1 MTKGN
6 QTQPPQ
12 PETARQLQLGASA
25 PAPHASVKEDAPE
38 CPMPGQGGIA
48 LSPQQCQAAHAGPK
62 PLFVRGATGTGKTT
76 LVAERALHLLDEG
89 IAPSEILIITPTRHG
104 AARVEARMAARQPGP
119 LPRADSLYA
128 LALEQWHHTN
138 KELPVLLCAR
148 EAYRL
153 FLWQNTEEAAPALA
167 EAWGLLQ
174 QARTGATPVPEH
186 VAPLAA
192 RYNAHK
198 RAWNLVDEADLLHF
212 WHNLLETAPATRAWS
227 QVLVDDAQCFTP
239 LELEMIVALAHPS
252 GEGFFAVAD
261 LTQPPACIPGY
272 FPGHMPANDSA
283 QCQYTAACSPPTP
296 EVFLH
301 ATWPHMKSQ
310 TLTCNY
316 RSLPRV
322 VRLVGAVLEAGQ
334 TPEQEK
340 NTGQGKSPA
349 AQAGKSQNHRAA
361 HTEPE
366 PNGETHAKASTGT
379 QRIMAVWEATEAGK
393 EPETGNPVYEG
404 ANALLPM
411 YSGREGTGLAHLLAT
426 PSEDLELGWIAE
438 QLDHLLVP
446 LPEPASIA
454 GNKKNAL
461 AKHLRPGAYAQA
473 DVAIIVRR
481 PEFAARVQQA
491 LARHLGDK
499 LAVLRPDSACFWHD
513 ARVTRILHLAGAML
527 GIAPLEGSR
536 DEAPNLDLPEKI
548 LVKGPLAIAAYFAQV
563 PPFDDAFWHSQPFR
577 MLVKAFDT
585 CGDWA
590 GVFTFIALQTETAP
604 PLLRK
609 AGVPLLTYEEARG
622 KHFGVVFLPGLED
635 GFVPYAGDIL
645 SGKRSKKSLFDVEAE
660 RRLFAAAIACAR
672 DAAVLTW
679 ATRRPGLGG
688 LKLKVSRFLSCLPK
702 GELTSSAMVAQTTRT
717 TEQLTL
723 L

>member
-1 MTKGN
+1 MSKSTP
-6 QTQPPQ
+6 THPPQ
-12 PETARQLQLGASA
+12 PEKARQLQLGEVA
-25 PAPHASVKEDAPE
+25 PAPHTLAGTSAGASE
-38 CPMPGQGGIA
+38 CPMPEGSIT

-89 IAPSEILIITPTRHG
+89 IAPGEIIIITPTRHG
-104 AARVEARMAARQPGP
+104 ASRVEARMAGRQPGP
-119 LPRADSLYA
+119 LPKADSLYA
-128 LALEQWHHTN
+128 LALEQWHRTN

-153 FLWQNTEEAAPALA
+153 FVWQNAEQPGPALA

-186 VAPLAA
+186 IAPLAA

-198 RAWNLVDEADLLHF
+198 SAWNLVDAADLLYF
-212 WHNLLETAPATRAWS
+212 WHNLLETAPAARGWS
-227 QVLVDDAQCFTP
+227 QVLVDDAQNFTP
-239 LELEMIVALAHPS
+239 LELGMIVALAHPS

-261 LTQPPACIPGY
+261 PTQPPDCIPGSFQGY
-272 FPGHMPANDSA
+272 MPVSEAA
-283 QCQYTAACSPPTP
+283 RCHYTATCTHPTP

-301 ATWPHMKSQ
+301 AVWPHLESQ

-322 VRLVGAVLEAGQ
+322 VRLVGAVLEGG
-334 TPEQEK
+334 EQVPPALATIQPATE
-340 NTGQGKSPA
+340 QAEA
-349 AQAGKSQNHRAA
+349 AQTSG
-361 HTEPE
+361 
-366 PNGETHAKASTGT
+366 GT

-426 PSEDLELGWIAE
+426 PSEEQELEWIAE
-438 QLDHLLVP
+438 QLEYMLVP
-446 LPEPASIA
+446 LAERASITSK
-454 GNKKNAL
+454 GKTAL
-461 AKHLRPGAYAQA
+461 ARHLRPGAYAQA
-473 DVAIIVRR
+473 DVAILVRR
-481 PEFAARVQQA
+481 PEFALRVQKA
-491 LARHLGDK
+491 LVHHLGNK
-499 LAVLRPDSACFWHD
+499 LAVFRPDSACFWHD
-513 ARVTRILHLAGAML
+513 PRVTHMLHLAGGML
-527 GIAPLEGSR
+527 GLAPLEGVK
-536 DEAPNLDLPEKI
+536 DATPALDLPEKI
-548 LVKGPLAIAAYFAQV
+548 LVKGPLAIAAYFAEV
-563 PPFDDAFWHSQPFR
+563 SPFDAAFWHSQPFR
-577 MLVKAFDT
+577 LLVKAFDA

-590 GVFTFIALQTETAP
+590 GVFTFIALQTEHAP
-604 PLLRK
+604 PLLGTP
-609 AGVPLLTYEEARG
+609 GVPLLTYEEARG
-622 KHFGVVFLPGLED
+622 RHFGVVFLPGLED

-645 SGKRSKKSLFDVEAE
+645 SGKRSKKSTFDVGAE

-672 DAAVLTW
+672 DAAVLSW

-688 LKLKVSRFLSCLPK
+688 IKLKVSRFLSSLPK

>member
-1 MTKGN
+1 MTKGTP
-6 QTQPPQ
+6 TQPPQ
-12 PETARQLQLGASA
+12 PETVRQLQLGEPAAAALPLLA
-25 PAPHASVKEDAPE
+25 PAGISAGAPE
-38 CPMPGQGGIA
+38 CPMPEGSIA

-89 IAPSEILIITPTRHG
+89 IAPGEILVITPTRHG
-104 AARVEARMAARQPGP
+104 ASRVEARMAGRQPGL

-153 FLWQNTEEAAPALA
+153 FVWQNAEEPAAALT
-167 EAWGLLQ
+167 EAWGLLL
-174 QARTGATPVPEH
+174 QARTGAFPVPEH
-186 VAPLAA
+186 IAPLAA

-198 RAWNLVDEADLLHF
+198 SAWNLVDEADLLHF
-212 WHNLLETAPATRAWS
+212 WYNLLETAPAARGWS
-227 QVLVDDAQCFTP
+227 QVLVDDAQSFTP
-239 LELEMIVALAHPS
+239 LELGMIVALAHAS

-261 LTQPPACIPGY
+261 PTQPPSCIPGY
-272 FPGHMPANDSA
+272 FPGHMPVSDSA
-283 QCQYTAACSPPTP
+283 QCQYTAACTHPTP
-296 EVFLH
+296 EEFLR
-301 ATWPHMKSQ
+301 AVWPHMESQ

-322 VRLVGAVLEAGQ
+322 VRLVGAVLEGGEAQ
-334 TPEQEK
+334 RQEK
-340 NTGQGKSPA
+340 NTEQKE
-349 AQAGKSQNHRAA
+349 AQPQTS
-361 HTEPE
+361 E
-366 PNGETHAKASTGT
+366 GT

-411 YSGREGTGLAHLLAT
+411 YSGREGTGHAHLLAT
-426 PSEDLELGWIAE
+426 PSEELELGWIAE
-438 QLDHLLVP
+438 QLEHMLVP
-446 LPEPASIA
+446 LAERASITGKGKA
-454 GNKKNAL
+454 AL

-473 DVAIIVRR
+473 DVAILVRR
-481 PEFAARVQQA
+481 PELAHRVQQA
-491 LARHLGDK
+491 LAHHLGGK
-499 LAVLRPDSACFWHD
+499 LAVFRPDSACFWYD
-513 ARVTRILHLAGAML
+513 ARVTRILHLAGGML
-527 GIAPLEGSR
+527 GLAPLEGSR

-548 LVKGPLAIAAYFAQV
+548 LVKGPLAIVAYFAEV
-563 PPFDDAFWHSQPFR
+563 PPFDAAFWHSQPFR
-577 MLVKAFDT
+577 MLVKAFDA

-590 GVFTFIALQTETAP
+590 GVFSFIALQTESAP
-604 PLLRK
+604 PLLNK
-609 AGVPLLTYEEARG
+609 PGVPLLTYEEARG
-622 KHFGVVFLPGLED
+622 RHFGVVFLPGLED

-645 SGKRSKKSLFDVEAE
+645 SGKRSKKSTFDVEAE

-672 DAAVLTW
+672 DAAVLSW

-688 LKLKVSRFLSCLPK
+688 IKLKVSRFLSSLPK

>member
-1 MTKGN
+1 M
-6 QTQPPQ
+6 
-12 PETARQLQLGASA
+12 QLAEPAVAPSPTLGQGGISA
-25 PAPHASVKEDAPE
+25 GAPE
-38 CPMPGQGGIA
+38 CPMPEGSIT

-89 IAPSEILIITPTRHG
+89 IAPGEILVIAPTRHG
-104 AARVEARMAARQPGP
+104 ASRVEARMAGRQPGP

-153 FLWQNTEEAAPALA
+153 FVWQNAEEPAPALT
-167 EAWGLLQ
+167 EAWSLLQ

-186 VAPLAA
+186 IAPLAA

-198 RAWNLVDEADLLHF
+198 SAWNLVDEADLLHF
-212 WHNLLETAPATRAWS
+212 WHNLLETTPAARSWS
-227 QVLVDDAQCFTP
+227 QVLVDNAQRFTP
-239 LELEMIVALAHPS
+239 LELGMIVALAHPS

-261 LTQPPACIPGY
+261 PTQPPSCIPGY
-272 FPGHMPANDSA
+272 FAGHMPVNDSP
-283 QCQYTAACSPPTP
+283 QCQYTAACSHPTP
-296 EVFLH
+296 EEFLH
-301 ATWPHMKSQ
+301 AAWPHLEIQ

-316 RSLPRV
+316 RSLPRI
-322 VRLVGAVLEAGQ
+322 VRLVGSVLKGGEGTGPESTAVQQEAE
-334 TPEQEK
+334 PK
-340 NTGQGKSPA
+340 TGEGP
-349 AQAGKSQNHRAA
+349 
-361 HTEPE
+361 
-366 PNGETHAKASTGT
+366 

-426 PSEDLELGWIAE
+426 PSEELELGWIAE
-438 QLDHLLVP
+438 QLEHQLVP
-446 LPEPASIA
+446 MAEGASFT
-454 GNKKNAL
+454 GKGKTAL

-473 DVAIIVRR
+473 DVAIVVRR
-481 PEFAARVQQA
+481 PELAQRVQQT
-491 LARHLGDK
+491 LARHFGDK
-499 LAVLRPDSACFWHD
+499 LAVFRPDSACFWHD
-513 ARVTRILHLAGAML
+513 ARVTRILHLAGGML
-527 GIAPLEGSR
+527 GLAPLEGNQDS
-536 DEAPNLDLPEKI
+536 APNLDLPEKI
-548 LVKGPLAIAAYFAQV
+548 LVKGPLAIAAFFAEV
-563 PPFDDAFWHSQPFR
+563 PPFDAAFWHSQPFR
-577 MLVKAFDT
+577 MLVKAFDACT
-585 CGDWA
+585 DWA
-590 GVFTFIALQTETAP
+590 GVFTFIALQTEYAP
-604 PLLRK
+604 PLLSK
-609 AGVPLLTYEEARG
+609 PGVPLLTYEEARSR
-622 KHFGVVFLPGLED
+622 HFGVVFLPGLED

-645 SGKRSKKSLFDVEAE
+645 SGKRSKKSTFDVDAE

-672 DAAVLTW
+672 DAAVLSW
-679 ATRRPGLGG
+679 AARRPGLGG
-688 LKLKVSRFLSCLPK
+688 IKLKVSRFLASLPK

>member
-1 MTKGN
+1 MTKS
-6 QTQPPQ
+6 TPTPP
-12 PETARQLQLGASA
+12 PEKARQLQLAEPAVAPSLSHGQGGMSA
-25 PAPHASVKEDAPE
+25 GAPE
-38 CPMPGQGGIA
+38 CPMPEGSIT

-89 IAPSEILIITPTRHG
+89 IAPSEILVITPTRHG
-104 AARVEARMAARQPGP
+104 ATRVEARMAGRQPGP

-153 FLWQNTEEAAPALA
+153 FVWQNAEEPAPALS
-167 EAWGLLQ
+167 EAWSLLQ

-186 VAPLAA
+186 ITPLAA

-198 RAWNLVDEADLLHF
+198 SAWNLVDEADLLHF
-212 WHNLLETAPATRAWS
+212 WHNLLETTPAARSWS
-227 QVLVDDAQCFTP
+227 QILVDNAQRFTP
-239 LELEMIVALAHPS
+239 LELSMIVALAHPS

-261 LTQPPACIPGY
+261 PTQPPSCIPGY
-272 FPGHMPANDSA
+272 FAGHMPANDSP
-283 QCQYTAACSPPTP
+283 QCQYSATCSHPTA
-296 EVFLH
+296 EEFLH
-301 ATWPHMKSQ
+301 AAWPHLEIQ

-322 VRLVGAVLEAGQ
+322 VRLVGSVLEGGEGAGREATAMQ
-334 TPEQEK
+334 QEGEPK
-340 NTGQGKSPA
+340 TGEGQ
-349 AQAGKSQNHRAA
+349 
-361 HTEPE
+361 
-366 PNGETHAKASTGT
+366 

-426 PSEDLELGWIAE
+426 PSEELELGWIAE
-438 QLDHLLVP
+438 QLEHLL
-446 LPEPASIA
+446 LPTAERAPNT
-454 GNKKNAL
+454 GKGKTAL

-473 DVAIIVRR
+473 DVAIVVRR
-481 PEFAARVQQA
+481 PELAQRVQQA
-491 LARHLGDK
+491 LTRHFGDK
-499 LAVLRPDSACFWHD
+499 LAVFRPDSACFWHD
-513 ARVTRILHLAGAML
+513 ARVTRILHLAGGML
-527 GIAPLEGSR
+527 GLAPLEGSQE
-536 DEAPNLDLPEKI
+536 DVPNLDLPEKI
-548 LVKGPLAIAAYFAQV
+548 LVKGPLAVAAFFAEV
-563 PPFDDAFWHSQPFR
+563 PPFDAAFWHSQPFR
-577 MLVKAFDT
+577 MLVKAFDACT
-585 CGDWA
+585 DWA
-590 GVFTFIALQTETAP
+590 GVFTFIALQTEYAP
-604 PLLRK
+604 PLLSK
-609 AGVPLLTYEEARG
+609 PGVPLLTYEEARSR
-622 KHFGVVFLPGLED
+622 HFGVVFLPGLED

-645 SGKRSKKSLFDVEAE
+645 SGKRSKKSTFDVDAE
-660 RRLFAAAIACAR
+660 RRLFAVAIACAR
-672 DAAVLTW
+672 DAAVLSW

-688 LKLKVSRFLSCLPK
+688 IKLKVSRFLASLPK